1 MNKSLLILK
10 REYLTRVKKKS
21 FIITTL
27 LIPIFMA
34 ALTVLPTWLAMMDDK
49 EERTIAVYDPT
60 SLILNQLESN
70 EFTKFHYIPQQEFQE
85 LSKNFKSGKYYAVLY
100 IPENILTTNRAEMIS
115 DKQVTFD
122 IKNLVTNRIENIL
135 ETEKSKK
142 VINESG
148 MPDLEQK
155 LAATKTNISLDTIK
169 LGEKGEAK
177 KSSTEIAMVIGYI
190 AGFLIY
196 MFVFIYGTMVMR
208 GVMEEKSNRIVEV
221 IISSV
226 KPFQL
231 LFGKIVGIGLVGL
244 TQIAIWLI
252 LGTAITTGVSTFIG
266 HGSTEAVTQ
275 AQSIMQSPA
284 AGQIAAA
291 AASPAQ
297 KNITLEIIEMI
308 GNLNLPLIAF
318 SLFFYFIGGFILY
331 ASLQGAIGSAV
342 DSDED
347 AQQMM
352 LPVMMPL
359 IFSIIILFA
368 VAKNPEGPLAF
379 WASIIPFTSPVIM
392 MVRIPFGVPAWQL
405 ILSMVL
411 LIGTILGCIWMAGK
425 IYRTGILMYGKKVN
439 LKEIVK
445 WLFYKN

>member
-1 MNKSLLILK
+1 MNKSILILK

-21 FIITTL
+21 FIIMTL
-27 LIPIFMA
+27 LVPLFMA
-34 ALTVLPTWLAMMDDK
+34 ALTILPTYLAMMDDK
-49 EERTIAVYDPT
+49 EERIIAVYDPT
-60 SLILNQLESN
+60 GLILNQLESN
-70 EFTKFHYIPQQEFQE
+70 EFTRFHYIPVQEFQK
-85 LSKNFKSGKYYAVLY
+85 LSKDFKSGNCYAVLH
-100 IPENILTTNRAEMIS
+100 IPENILTTSRAEMIS

-122 IKNLVTNRIENIL
+122 VKNLVTNRIEKII
-135 ETEKSKK
+135 EGEKRKQ
-142 VINESG
+142 VIDEIG
-148 MPDLEQK
+148 VPDLEKK
-155 LAATKTNISLDTIK
+155 LAATKTNITVETIK
-169 LGEKGEAK
+169 LGEEGKAV
-177 KSSTEIAMVIGYI
+177 KSSTEIAMAIGYA

-252 LGTAITTGVSTFIG
+252 LGTAIKTGVTAFLG
-266 HGSTEAVTQ
+266 NGSAETAVH
-275 AQSIMQSPA
+275 AQNIM
-284 AGQIAAA
+284 AGQQMGQAV
-291 AASPAQ
+291 ASTPAGQ
-297 KNITLEIIEMI
+297 NQVAEILQMI
-308 GNLNLPLIAF
+308 GNLNLPLILF
-318 SLFFYFIGGFILY
+318 GLFFYFICGFILY
-331 ASLQGAIGSAV
+331 ASLMGAIGSAV

-379 WASIIPFTSPVIM
+379 WASIIPLTSPVIM
-392 MVRIPFGVPAWQL
+392 MVRIPFGVPAWEI
-405 ILSMVL
+405 ILSMVTL
-411 LIGTILGCIWMAGK
+411 LATIMGTIWMAGK
-425 IYRTGILMYGKKVN
+425 IYRTGILMYGKKVT

-445 WLFYKN
+445 WLFYKT

>member
-1 MNKSLLILK
+1 MNKSILILK

-21 FIITTL
+21 FIIMTL
-27 LIPIFMA
+27 LVPVFMA
-34 ALTVLPTWLAMMDDK
+34 ALTILPTYLAMMDDK

-60 SLILNQLESN
+60 SLILDQLESN
-70 EFTKFHYIPQQEFQE
+70 EYTKFHYIPKQEYQE
-85 LSKNFKSGKYYAVLY
+85 LSQNFNPEKYYALLY
-100 IPENILTTNRAEMIS
+100 VPDNILTTNRAEMIS

-122 IKNLVTNRIENIL
+122 IKNLVTNRIENII
-135 ETEKSKK
+135 ETEKRKK
-142 VINESG
+142 VIEESG

-155 LAATKTNISLDTIK
+155 LAATKTNINLDTIK
-169 LGEKGEAK
+169 LGEKGEAV
-177 KSSTEIAMVIGYI
+177 KSSAEIAMAIGYI

-231 LFGKIVGIGLVGL
+231 LFGKIIGIGLVGL

-252 LGTAITTGVSTFIG
+252 LGTAITTGITAFIG
-266 HGSTEAVTQ
+266 QGSTETVAQ
-275 AQSIMQSPA
+275 AQSIMGNQMGQMGA
-284 AGQIAAA
+284 AVPIE
-291 AASPAQ
+291 
-297 KNITLEIIEMI
+297 KNMTIEIIELI
-308 GNLNLPLIAF
+308 GNLNIPLIIF

-331 ASLQGAIGSAV
+331 ASLMGAIGSAS

-347 AQQMM
+347 AQQLM
-352 LPVMMPL
+352 LPVTMPL

-368 VAKNPEGPLAF
+368 VAKNPEGSLAF
-379 WASIIPFTSPVIM
+379 WASMIPLTSPVTM
-392 MVRIPFGVPAWQL
+392 MVRIPFGVPVWE
-405 ILSMVL
+405 IVLSMTL
-411 LIGTILGCIWMAGK
+411 LIATILGTIWMAGK

>member
-1 MNKSLLILK
+1 MNKSILILK

-21 FIITTL
+21 FIIMTL
-27 LIPIFMA
+27 LVPVFMA
-34 ALTVLPTWLAMMDDK
+34 ALTILPTWLAMMDDK

-60 SLILNQLESN
+60 SLILDQLESN
-70 EFTKFHYIPQQEFQE
+70 EYTKFHYIPKQEYQE
-85 LSKNFKSGKYYAVLY
+85 LSQNFNPEKYYALLY
-100 IPENILTTNRAEMIS
+100 VPENILTTNRAEMIS

-122 IKNLVTNRIENIL
+122 IKNLVTNRIENII
-135 ETEKSKK
+135 ETEKRKK
-142 VINESG
+142 VIEESG

-155 LAATKTNISLDTIK
+155 LTATKTNINLDTIK
-169 LGEKGEAK
+169 LGEKGEAV
-177 KSSTEIAMVIGYI
+177 KSSTEIAMAIGYI

-231 LFGKIVGIGLVGL
+231 LFGKIIGIGLVGL

-252 LGTAITTGVSTFIG
+252 LGTAITTGVTAFIG
-266 HGSTEAVTQ
+266 HGSADTVAQ
-275 AQSIMQSPA
+275 AQNIMGSQM
-284 AGQIAAA
+284 GQMAAA
-291 AASPAQ
+291 APAE
-297 KNITLEIIEMI
+297 KNMTLEIIELI
-308 GNLNLPLIAF
+308 GNLNIPLIIF

-331 ASLQGAIGSAV
+331 ASLMGAIGSAA

-347 AQQMM
+347 AQQLM
-352 LPVMMPL
+352 LPVTMPL

-368 VAKNPEGPLAF
+368 VAKNPEGSLAF
-379 WASIIPFTSPVIM
+379 WASMIPLTSPVTM
-392 MVRIPFGVPAWQL
+392 MVRIPFGVPVWEI
-405 ILSMVL
+405 ILSM
-411 LIGTILGCIWMAGK
+411 TILIAAILGTIWMAGK

-439 LKEIVK
+439 FKEIVK

>member
-1 MNKSLLILK
+1 MNKSILILK
-10 REYLTRVKKKS
+10 REYLTRVRKKS

-27 LIPIFMA
+27 LMPVFMA
-34 ALTVLPTWLAMMDDK
+34 ALMILPTYLAMMDDK

-60 SLILNQLESN
+60 SLVLDQLESN
-70 EFTKFHYIPQQEFQE
+70 EFTKFHYIPKLEFQE
-85 LSKNFKSGKYYAVLY
+85 ISKDFKSGNYYAILH

-115 DKQVTFD
+115 DKQITFD
-122 IKNLVTNRIENIL
+122 IKNLVTNRIENII
-135 ETEKSKK
+135 EGEKRKK
-142 VINESG
+142 VVAETG
-148 MPDLEQK
+148 VPDLEKK
-155 LAATKTNISLDTIK
+155 LAATKTNIKIETIK
-169 LGEKGEAK
+169 LGEEGEAI
-177 KSSTEIAMVIGYI
+177 KSSTEVAMAIGYV

-208 GVMEEKSNRIVEV
+208 GVMEEKTNRIVEV

-244 TQIAIWLI
+244 TQIAIWVI
-252 LGTAITTGVSTFIG
+252 LGIAIATGMSAFIG
-266 HGSTEAVTQ
+266 NSSVETAVQ
-275 AQSIMQSPA
+275 AQSIMSSP
-284 AGQIAAA
+284 GMDQV
-291 AASPAQ
+291 AASAPV
-297 KNITLEIIEMI
+297 KENITLEILHMI
-308 GNLNLPLIAF
+308 GALNIPLILF
-318 SLFFYFIGGFILY
+318 GLFFYFICGFLLY

-368 VAKNPEGPLAF
+368 VAKNPEGSLAF
-379 WASIIPFTSPVIM
+379 WASMIPLTSPVIM
-392 MVRIPFGVPAWQL
+392 VARIPFGVPAWQI
-405 ILSMVL
+405 ILSMVIML
-411 LIGTILGCIWMAGK
+411 GTILGTIWMAGK

>member
-1 MNKSLLILK
+1 MNKTLLILK

-21 FIITTL
+21 FIIMTL
-27 LIPIFMA
+27 LVPLMMA
-34 ALTVLPTWLAMMDDK
+34 ALTILPTYLAMMDDK

-60 SLILNQLESN
+60 SLVLNQLESN
-70 EFTKFHYIPQQEFQE
+70 EFTKFHYIPENEFQE
-85 LSKNFKSGKYYAVLY
+85 LSKNFKSGKYYAVLN
-100 IPENILTTNRAEMIS
+100 IPLNILTTGHAEMIS

-122 IKNLVTNRIENIL
+122 IKNLITRRIENIM
-135 ETEKSKK
+135 EGEKRKQ
-142 VINESG
+142 VVDEIG
-148 MPDLEQK
+148 VPDLEKK
-155 LAATKTNISLDTIK
+155 LAATKTSITLDTIK
-169 LGEKGEAK
+169 LGEEGKAV
-177 KSSTEIAMVIGYI
+177 KSSTEVAMAIGYV

-196 MFVFIYGTMVMR
+196 FFVFMYGIMVMR

-244 TQIAIWLI
+244 TQIAIWVI
-252 LGTAITTGVSTFIG
+252 LAITIATGVTAFSGQESVET
-266 HGSTEAVTQ
+266 VTQ
-275 AQSIMQSPA
+275 AQNIMSTQ
-284 AGQIAAA
+284 GIDQM
-291 AASPAQ
+291 AASTPAQ
-297 KNITLEIIEMI
+297 KNITLEILQLI
-308 GNLNLPLIAF
+308 GGLNIPLIIF
-318 SLFFYFIGGFILY
+318 SLFFYFICGFILY
-331 ASLQGAIGSAV
+331 ASFYGAIGSAV

-352 LPVMMPL
+352 FPVMMPL

-368 VAKNPEGPLAF
+368 VAKNPEGSLAF
-379 WASIIPFTSPVIM
+379 WASIIPFTSPIIM
-392 MVRIPFGVPAWQL
+392 VARIPFGVPAWE
-405 ILSMVL
+405 IVLSMSL
-411 LIGTILGCIWMAGK
+411 LLGTILGTIWMAGK

>member
-1 MNKSLLILK
+1 MNKSILILK

-27 LIPIFMA
+27 LMPVFMA
-34 ALTVLPTWLAMMDDK
+34 ALMILPTYLATMDDK

-60 SLILNQLESN
+60 SLVLDRLESN
-70 EFTKFHYIPQQEFQE
+70 EFTKFQYIPKQEFQE
-85 LSKNFKSGKYYAVLY
+85 ISQSFKSGKYYAILH
-100 IPENILTTNRAEMIS
+100 IPENILTTNRAKMIS
-115 DKQVTFD
+115 DKQITFD
-122 IKNLVTNRIENIL
+122 IKNLVTNRIENII
-135 ETEKSKK
+135 EGEKRKK
-142 VINESG
+142 VVDETG
-148 MPDLEQK
+148 VPDLEKK
-155 LAATKTNISLDTIK
+155 LAATKTNIKIETIK
-169 LGEKGEAK
+169 LGEEGKAV
-177 KSSTEIAMVIGYI
+177 KSSTEIAMAIGYV

-244 TQIAIWLI
+244 TQIAIWI
-252 LGTAITTGVSTFIG
+252 VLGLVLATGMAAFIG
-266 HGSTEAVTQ
+266 GGSTESIAQ
-275 AQSIMQSPA
+275 AQNIMSAPGMDQV
-284 AGQIAAA
+284 
-291 AASPAQ
+291 AASAPA
-297 KNITLEIIEMI
+297 KENITLEILSMI
-308 GNLNLPLIAF
+308 GNLNIPLIIF
-318 SLFFYFIGGFILY
+318 GLFFYFICGFIMY

-347 AQQMM
+347 AQQLM

-368 VAKNPEGPLAF
+368 VAKNPEGSLAF
-379 WASIIPFTSPVIM
+379 WASMIPLTSPVIM
-392 MVRIPFGVPAWQL
+392 VARIPFGVPAWQI
-405 ILSMVL
+405 ILSMV
-411 LIGTILGCIWMAGK
+411 IMVGTILGTIWMAGK

>member
-1 MNKSLLILK
+1 MNKSILILK

-27 LIPIFMA
+27 LMPVFMA
-34 ALTVLPTWLAMMDDK
+34 ALMVLPTYLAMMDDK

-60 SLILNQLESN
+60 SLVLDRLESN
-70 EFTKFHYIPQQEFQE
+70 EFTKFHYIPKQEFQE
-85 LSKNFKSGKYYAVLY
+85 ISKDFKTDKYYAVLH

-115 DKQVTFD
+115 DKQITFD
-122 IKNLVTNRIENIL
+122 IKNLVTNRIENII
-135 ETEKSKK
+135 EGEKRKK
-142 VINESG
+142 VVDETG
-148 MPDLEQK
+148 VPDLEKK
-155 LAATKTNISLDTIK
+155 LAATKTNIKVETIK
-169 LGEKGEAK
+169 LGEEGQAV
-177 KSSTEIAMVIGYI
+177 KSSTEIAMAIGYV

-244 TQIAIWLI
+244 TQITIWITLGIAI
-252 LGTAITTGVSTFIG
+252 ATGMSAFIG
-266 HGSTEAVTQ
+266 GGSSGSVAQ
-275 AQSIMQSPA
+275 AQSIMASP
-284 AGQIAAA
+284 GMEQM
-291 AASPAQ
+291 AASAPA
-297 KNITLEIIEMI
+297 KENITLEILGLI
-308 GNLNLPLIAF
+308 GNLNIPLIIF
-318 SLFFYFIGGFILY
+318 GLFFYFICGFIFY

-368 VAKNPEGPLAF
+368 VAKNPEGSLAF
-379 WASIIPFTSPVIM
+379 WASMIPFTSPVIM
-392 MVRIPFGVPAWQL
+392 VARIPFGVPAWQI
-405 ILSMVL
+405 ILSMVIML
-411 LIGTILGCIWMAGK
+411 VTILGTIWMAGK

>member
-1 MNKSLLILK
+1 MNKSILILK

-21 FIITTL
+21 FIIMTL
-27 LIPIFMA
+27 LVPLMMA
-34 ALTVLPTWLAMMDDK
+34 ALTILPAYLATMDDK

-60 SLILNQLESN
+60 GLILNRLESN
-70 EFTKFHYIPQQEFQE
+70 EFTKFQYIPAPEFQE
-85 LSKNFKSGKYYAVLY
+85 LSKNFNSGKYYAVLH
-100 IPENILTTNRAEMIS
+100 IPVNILTTNRAEIIS

-122 IKNLVTNRIENIL
+122 VKNMISRRIENII
-135 ETEKSKK
+135 EGEKRKQ
-142 VINESG
+142 VIDATG
-148 MPDLEQK
+148 VPDLEQK
-155 LAATKTNISLDTIK
+155 LAATRTNISVETIK
-169 LGEKGEAK
+169 LGEEGKAV
-177 KSSTEIAMVIGYI
+177 KSSTEIAMAIGYA

-208 GVMEEKSNRIVEV
+208 GVMEEKSSRIVEV

-244 TQIAIWLI
+244 TQIAIWII
-252 LGTAITTGVSTFIG
+252 LGIAITTGLTAFIG
-266 HGSTEAVTQ
+266 SGSAETAAQ
-275 AQSIMQSPA
+275 AQNIMSGQA
-284 AGQIAAA
+284 MGQIATAT
-291 AASPAQ
+291 PEAQ
-297 KNITLEIIEMI
+297 NKVIEILGMI
-308 GNLNLPLIAF
+308 GNLNIPLIIFA
-318 SLFFYFIGGFILY
+318 LFFYFIGGFILY
-331 ASLQGAIGSAV
+331 ASLMGAIGSAV

-352 LPVMMPL
+352 LPVTMPL

-379 WASIIPFTSPVIM
+379 WASMIPLTSPVTM
-392 MVRIPFGVPAWQL
+392 MVRIPFGVPVWE
-405 ILSMVL
+405 IVLSMAL
-411 LIGTILGCIWMAGK
+411 LITTILGTIWVAGK
-425 IYRTGILMYGKKVN
+425 IYRTGILMYGKKVT

>member
-1 MNKSLLILK
+1 MNKSILILK

-27 LIPIFMA
+27 LMPVFMA
-34 ALTVLPTWLAMMDDK
+34 ALMILPTYLAMMDDK

-60 SLILNQLESN
+60 SLVLDRLESK
-70 EFTKFHYIPQQEFQE
+70 EFTKFHYIPKQEFQE
-85 LSKNFKSGKYYAVLY
+85 LNKDFKSDKYYAVLY
-100 IPENILTTNRAEMIS
+100 IPENILTTNRAEMFS
-115 DKQVTFD
+115 DKQITFD
-122 IKNLVTNRIENIL
+122 VKNLVTNRIENII
-135 ETEKSKK
+135 ESEKRKK
-142 VINESG
+142 VVDETG
-148 MPDLEQK
+148 VPDLEKK
-155 LAATKTNISLDTIK
+155 LAATKTNIKVETIK
-169 LGEKGEAK
+169 LGEEGEAV
-177 KSSTEIAMVIGYI
+177 KSSTEIAMAIGYV
-190 AGFLIY
+190 AGFIIY

-231 LFGKIVGIGLVGL
+231 LFGKIIGIGLVGL
-244 TQIAIWLI
+244 TQIGIWVI
-252 LGTAITTGVSTFIG
+252 LGIAIATGLTTFV
-266 HGSTEAVTQ
+266 GSGSAKSVVQ
-275 AQSIMQSPA
+275 AQSIMSSP
-284 AGQIAAA
+284 GMEQM
-291 AASPAQ
+291 AASAPA
-297 KNITLEIIEMI
+297 KENITIEIIQMI
-308 GNLNLPLIAF
+308 GNLNIPLILFA
-318 SLFFYFIGGFILY
+318 LFFYFICGFILY

-368 VAKNPEGPLAF
+368 VAKNPEGSLAF
-379 WASIIPFTSPVIM
+379 WASMIPLTSPVIM
-392 MVRIPFGVPAWQL
+392 VARIPFGVPAWQ
-405 ILSMVL
+405 IVLSMVIL
-411 LIGTILGCIWMAGK
+411 LGTILGTIWMAGK

>member
-1 MNKSLLILK
+1 MNKSILILK

-21 FIITTL
+21 FIIMTL
-27 LIPIFMA
+27 LVPLMMA
-34 ALTVLPTWLAMMDDK
+34 ALTILPTYLAMMDDK

-70 EFTKFHYIPQQEFQE
+70 EYTKFHYIPENEFQE
-85 LSKNFKSGKYYAVLY
+85 LRKNFKSDKYYGVLH
-100 IPENILTTNRAEMIS
+100 IPINILTTGHAEMIS

-122 IKNLVTNRIENIL
+122 IKNLITRRIENII
-135 ETEKSKK
+135 EKEKREK
-142 VINESG
+142 VIDEIG
-148 MPDLEQK
+148 VPDLEKK
-155 LAATKTNISLDTIK
+155 LAATKTDITLDTIK
-169 LGEKGEAK
+169 LGEEGKAV
-177 KSSTEIAMVIGYI
+177 KSSTEIAMVIGYV

-244 TQIAIWLI
+244 TQIAIWII
-252 LGTAITTGVSTFIG
+252 LTVAIATGLATFAG
-266 HGSTEAVTQ
+266 HGSAETATQ
-275 AQSIMQSPA
+275 AQNIMSGPGMQQMANSPE
-284 AGQIAAA
+284 
-291 AASPAQ
+291 AQ
-297 KNITLEIIEMI
+297 NKVVEIIEMI
-308 GNLNLPLIAF
+308 GNLNIPLIIFA
-318 SLFFYFIGGFILY
+318 LFFYFICGFILY
-331 ASLQGAIGSAV
+331 ASLMGAIGSAV

-352 LPVMMPL
+352 LPVTMPL

-379 WASIIPFTSPVIM
+379 WASMVPLTSPVTM
-392 MVRIPFGVPAWQL
+392 MVRIPFGVSAWEI
-405 ILSMVL
+405 ILSMGL
-411 LIGTILGCIWMAGK
+411 LLGTILGTIWMAGK

>member
-1 MNKSLLILK
+1 MNKSILILK

-21 FIITTL
+21 FIIMTL
-27 LIPIFMA
+27 LIPLMMA
-34 ALTVLPTWLAMMDDK
+34 VFTILPTYLAMMDDK

-60 SLILNQLESN
+60 SLVLNRLESN
-70 EFTKFHYIPQQEFQE
+70 EFTKFHYIPEQEFQA
-85 LSKNFKSGKYYAVLY
+85 LNKNFKSGTYYAVLH

-122 IKNLVTNRIENIL
+122 IKNLITRRIENIIEGEKRKQVID
-135 ETEKSKK
+135 ETG
-142 VINESG
+142 V
-148 MPDLEQK
+148 PDLEQK
-155 LAATKTNISLDTIK
+155 LAATKTDITVETIK
-169 LGEKGEAK
+169 LGEKGEAV
-177 KSSTEIAMVIGYI
+177 KSSTEMAMAIGYV

-244 TQIAIWLI
+244 TQIGIWIVLSI
-252 LGTAITTGVSTFIG
+252 VLTTGVSAFIG
-266 HGSTEAVTQ
+266 QGSAETAVQ
-275 AQSIMQSPA
+275 AQNIMSGPA
-284 AGQIAAA
+284 MNQMAAA
-291 AASPAQ
+291 APAQ
-297 KNITLEIIEMI
+297 KNVVLDIIQLI
-308 GNLNLPLIAF
+308 GNLNIPLIIFA
-318 SLFFYFIGGFILY
+318 LFFYFIGGFILY
-331 ASLQGAIGSAV
+331 ASLMGAIGSAV

-359 IFSIIILFA
+359 IFSIIILFPI
-368 VAKNPEGPLAF
+368 AKNPEGPLAF
-379 WASIIPFTSPVIM
+379 WASVIPLTSPVTM
-392 MVRIPFGVPAWQL
+392 MVRIPFGVPAWEI
-405 ILSMVL
+405 ILSMSL
-411 LIGTILGCIWMAGK
+411 LVATIFGTIWVAGK
-425 IYRTGILMYGKKVN
+425 IYRTGILMYGKKVT